1 MPLIDADALK
11 DFTRT
16 MLTTVGMEGE
26 KADATAA
33 ILVEGDM
40 IGHETHGVSL
50 LHWYLEA
57 LEEGAMKKSGSYEVV
72 ADRGSTFVWDGNL
85 LPGAWLLTKALDQAC
100 ERVVRHGIVAAA
112 IRNCHHTCAL
122 SAFMRQVTER
132 GYIVQLSVSNPGAAR
147 VAPYG
152 GTRPLL
158 TPNPTA
164 AGYPT
169 SGDPILIDVSCSI
182 TTTTMT
188 QQLAKSGEKFPGDWG
203 LTAAGEP
210 TDDPREITERNGSM
224 MPLGGISKGHK
235 GFGLSLMVDIMGQGL
250 SGKGRANTPH
260 GAFAQSA
267 FLQVIDPGFFAGF
280 DAFTEQSDWTAAAC
294 RGNPPAVWNDG
305 PVRMPG
311 DSAARKRR
319 QALSGGVTVSGSTWD
334 KLCRD
339 ADRLGIQRPEPLGP
353 NDIEASR
360 NG

>member
-11 DFTRT
+11 DFAST
-16 MLTTVGMEGE
+16 MLTTVGMEDD

-40 IGHETHGVSL
+40 IGHETHGVGL

-57 LEEGAMKKSGSYEVV
+57 LEKGSMAKSGSYDIVS
-72 ADRGSTFVWDGNL
+72 DRGSAFVWDGNL

-100 ERVVRHGIVAAA
+100 ERVAQYGIVAAA

-122 SAFMRQVTER
+122 SAFMRPVTER

-158 TPNPTA
+158 TPNPMA

-188 QQLAKSGEKFPGDWG
+188 QQLAKRGEKFPGDWG
-203 LTAAGEP
+203 LTASGEP
-210 TDDPREITERNGSM
+210 TNEPREITERGGSM
-224 MPLGGISKGHK
+224 MPLGGLSKGHK

-250 SGKGRANTPH
+250 SGRGRANTPP

-267 FLQVIDPGFFAGF
+267 FLQVIDPAFFAGLDDF
-280 DAFTEQSDWTAAAC
+280 IEQSDWTATAC
-294 RGNPPAVWNDG
+294 RENPPAEWNNG

-319 QALSGGVTVSGSTWD
+319 QALSGGVPVGDLAWE
-334 KLCRD
+334 KLTRD
-339 ADRLGIQRPEPLGP
+339 ATRLHIQIPETLL
-353 NDIEASR
+353 
-360 NG
+360 

>member
-1 MPLIDADALK
+1 MPLIDADALR
-11 DFTRT
+11 DFART
-16 MLTTVGMEGE
+16 MLTAVGMEDD
-26 KADATAA
+26 KAGATAA

-40 IGHETHGVSL
+40 IGHETHGVGL

-57 LEEGAMKKSGSYEVV
+57 LQEGSMAKSGSYDIVS
-72 ADRGSTFVWDGNL
+72 DRGSAFVWDGKL

-100 ERVVRHGIVAAA
+100 ERVAQHGIVAAA

-169 SGDPILIDVSCSI
+169 SSDPILIDVSCSI

-188 QQLAKSGEKFPGDWG
+188 QQLAKRGDKFPGDWG
-203 LTAAGEP
+203 LTAEGEP
-210 TDDPREITERNGSM
+210 TNDPREITERRGSM
-224 MPLGGISKGHK
+224 MPLGGVDKGHK
-235 GFGLSLMVDIMGQGL
+235 GFGLALMVDIMGQGL

-260 GAFAQSA
+260 GTFAQSA
-267 FLQVIDPGFFAGF
+267 FLQVIDPASFAGLESF
-280 DAFTEQSDWTAAAC
+280 IEQADWTAAAC
-294 RGNPPAVWNDG
+294 RDNPPAPWSEG

-319 QALSGGVTVSGSTWD
+319 QSLLHGVSVGDAAWERLT
-334 KLCRD
+334 RD
-339 ADRLGIQRPEPLGP
+339 AMRLDIKIPESVC
-353 NDIEASR
+353 ASEH
-360 NG
+360 